1 MSTYEA
7 QVIAK
12 EKKKVTDTTIM
23 EEDLERWIAFLSK
36 KNWKEVKNE
45 HYCRQY
51 PHKCKAVDITSDA

>member
-23 EEDLERWIAFLSK
+23 EEDLERWIALLSK
-36 KNWKEVKNE
+36 KTEMK
-45 HYCRQY
+45 
-51 PHKCKAVDITSDA
+51 

>member
-23 EEDLERWIAFLSK
+23 EEDLEDESHFCQK
-36 KNWKEVKNE
+36 KTEMK
-45 HYCRQY
+45 
-51 PHKCKAVDITSDA
+51 